1 MDKEQLRGSLDLLV
15 LSRILQQQNY
25 GGGIIQD
32 ILRDSN
38 EQLEISEG
46 SLYSLLKR
54 LEKKQL
60 IVSHWESTQRR
71 KYYQLTKKGM
81 FYVEQK
87 LADWRLLN
95 QLIESAIGEDKHDD

>member
-38 EQLEISEG
+38 EQLH
-46 SLYSLLKR
+46 
-54 LEKKQL
+54 
-60 IVSHWESTQRR
+60 VC
-71 KYYQLTKKGM
+71 
-81 FYVEQK
+81 
-87 LADWRLLN
+87 
-95 QLIESAIGEDKHDD
+95 